1 GSAGS
6 LEVSAGIRP
15 VDTPQLPA
23 PYKAEAL
30 AQAQALDY
38 YRSVSDVA
46 WTYISPAVRVEP
58 GERTGRYR
66 TGGDQLLTDD
76 QGNSTISMEDYA
88 VAAIDE
94 LEKPRAIGRR
104 LSVAC

>member
-1 GSAGS
+1 
-6 LEVSAGIRP
+6 VSAGIRP
-15 VDTPQLPA
+15 VDTPQVPA

-38 YRSVSDVA
+38 NRSVSDVA

-66 TGGDQLLTDD
+66 TGGDQLPTDD
-76 QGNSTISMEDYA
+76 RATAPSPMEDYA
-88 VAAIDE
+88 VAIIDE